1 MEQSWYRELDLDTP
15 SPARVYDYFLGG
27 SHNFAIDREMAQR
40 LVAVK
45 PDVAEIMRA
54 NRAFLRRAVQH
65 LVGVGV
71 RQFLDLGSGVPTV
84 GNVHEIAQRSAP
96 DARVV
101 YVDVD
106 PIAVAHSTAML
117 EDNPLAGVVRADL
130 RDTETVLGHPVV
142 GKLIDF
148 AEPVALL
155 VVGVLHQLP
164 GDEPLA
170 AIRRYRDQLGPG
182 SYLAL
187 TQVTQDGRRRER
199 TELLKETFDG
209 GYANG
214 ADVMTMRTRP
224 EVLAF
229 FEEFELIEPGLVFVA
244 NWRPEVEVPDPER
257 LSTYAAVGRR

>member
-1 MEQSWYRELDLDTP
+1 VEQSWYRELDLDAP

-27 SHNFAIDREMAQR
+27 SHNFAVDREMAQR

-45 PDVAEIMRA
+45 PDVAETMRA

-65 LVGVGV
+65 LVEVGV

-84 GNVHEIAQRSAP
+84 GNVHEIAQRAAP

-117 EDNPLAGVVRADL
+117 AENPLAGIIRADL

-148 AEPVALL
+148 AEPVGLL

-164 GDEPLA
+164 GDEPLG
-170 AIRRYRDQLGPG
+170 AIRRYREVLTPG

-187 TQVTQDGRRRER
+187 TQVTQDGRRTDS

-209 GYANG
+209 GYAKG

-229 FEEFELIEPGLVFVA
+229 FEEFELIDPGLVFVA
-244 NWRPEVEVPDPER
+244 EWRPEVEVPDPER